1 MQRNDK
7 KKICLVV
14 SSLGQGGAQKVGA
27 LLSVMLHDLGHDVH
41 IVSVLDIIDFNYKG
55 TLFNLGALKVTRFQ
69 RLLAFKNYLKKERF
83 NCIIDNRSRVQTV
96 RDLVVSKLIYNV
108 PTLYIVHNYKTNHA
122 FSKYNWLNKWLYQN
136 EMLVMVSK
144 AAEEKFKNK
153 FKLKNTQTI
162 YNAVDFVALEQQANA
177 VYDHDFKFDKYIL
190 FYGRLNNHH
199 KNLKFLLQSYKNS
212 ILIENGYKLILL
224 GDGNDTEELKAFV
237 NTIGIAAN
245 VEFIPYVKNPLP
257 YVRQAKFTVLTS
269 NFEGF
274 PMVLL
279 ESLALSTP
287 VVSVNCKS
295 GPSEIL
301 IDNKNGLLVEQ
312 NNQEA
317 FVNAM
322 NSFILDDIL
331 YQKCKQNS
339 KKSIQKFAIHNIAK
353 DWAKVINTL
362 TN

>member
-1 MQRNDK
+1 M
-7 KKICLVV
+7 

-27 LLSVMLHDLGHDVH
+27 LLSVMLDNLGHDVH

-55 TLFNLGALKVTRFQ
+55 TLFNLGALKVSRFQ
-69 RLLAFKNYLKKERF
+69 RFLAFKNYLKKERF
-83 NCIIDNRSRVQTV
+83 DCIIDNRSRVQAV
-96 RDLVVSKLIYNV
+96 RDFIVIKLIYNI
-108 PTLYIVHNYKTNHA
+108 PTLYVVHNYKTNHA

-144 AAEEKFKNK
+144 AAEEKFKSK
-153 FKLKNTQTI
+153 FKLKHTETI
-162 YNAVDFVALEQQANA
+162 YNPVDFEALEQQASA
-177 VYDHDFKFDKYIL
+177 VDDHEFKLDKYIL
-190 FYGRLNNHH
+190 FFGRLSEHH

-212 ILIENGYKLILL
+212 ILIENGYKLVLL
-224 GDGNDTEELKAFV
+224 GSGNDKEELKEHV
-237 NTIGIAAN
+237 KTLGIQPN
-245 VEFIPYVKNPLP
+245 VEFISYIKNPLP
-257 YVRQAKFTVLTS
+257 YVKRAKFTVLTS

-301 IDNKNGLLVEQ
+301 VNNKNGLLVEQ
-312 NNQEA
+312 NNEEA

-322 NSFILDDIL
+322 NSFILDKKL
-331 YQKCKQNS
+331 YLNCKENA
-339 KKSIQKFAIHNIAK
+339 KASIQKFAIQAIAK
-353 DWAKVINTL
+353 KWEKAIFEL